1 MINTNFSES
10 ISETLE
16 VLKHMD
22 KSYINKIPEKFK
34 IFLEK
39 NKDANYVPKLDFSK
53 DLNELSLNELTKDI
67 LAVIYINY
75 WCEVEQKKNYISLIK
90 ENEIKYQKEL
100 RKKYNSDNM
109 FKNNI
114 TFKLK
119 QNKKDNVKIV
129 PVRKTNIF
137 KKIINRVK
145 GIFHK
150 L

>member
-22 KSYINKIPEKFK
+22 KLYINKIPEKFK

-39 NKDANYVPKLDFSK
+39 NKDANYVPKLNFSK

-75 WCEVEQKKNYISLIK
+75 WCEIDQKKNYISLIK
-90 ENEIKYQKEL
+90 ENEINYQKEL
-100 RKKYNSDNM
+100 RKKYNSYNM
-109 FKNNI
+109 
-114 TFKLK
+114 FKLK

-145 GIFHK
+145 VIFHK